1 MEPGK
6 TFIRVITPVLFPCC
20 QVESGQLWAVLVS
33 PIASILGLM
42 SVLVTG
48 GAGYIG
54 SHVARILSESG
65 SEVVVVDNLS
75 TGLNSRVSGLPSL
88 NLELSAEGATASLE
102 QLMAQHKVTAVVHLA
117 ALKQVGQSVLQPEE
131 YFQKNLGGQAN
142 LLTAMKNQGVSKLV
156 FSSSAASYGVP
167 DVDLVSED
175 QRPEPINPYGQTK
188 LIGEWMAKNAETAW
202 GLRHVS
208 LRYFNVAGAGWPDL
222 ADTQKLNLIPI
233 VFAALKEGSKPK
245 VFGDDYQTPDG
256 SCIRDYVHVMDLAKA
271 HVAALDYLENDSRPH
286 AVFNVGTGQG
296 SSVFEVMDQI
306 RKTTGIDFEHE
317 IAPRRA
323 GDPPRLIA
331 DVSRIEQTIN
341 WKSKNG
347 LEEIVDSAWQALNK

>member
-1 MEPGK
+1 
-6 TFIRVITPVLFPCC
+6 
-20 QVESGQLWAVLVS
+20 
-33 PIASILGLM
+33 M

-54 SHVARILSESG
+54 SHVARILSQSG
-65 SEVVVVDNLS
+65 SQVVVVDNYS
-75 TGLNSRVSGLPSL
+75 TGLDSRVLGLPTT
-88 NLELSAEGATASLE
+88 NLELSDPGAIAVLE
-102 QLMAQHKVTAVVHLA
+102 QLMTSHKVSAVVHLA
-117 ALKQVGQSVLQPEE
+117 ALKQVGESVDKPEE
-131 YFQKNLGGQAN
+131 YFLKNLGGQGN
-142 LLTAMKNQGVSKLV
+142 LLTAMKNTGVKKLV

-167 DVDLVSED
+167 DLDLVSEN

-188 LIGEWMAKNAETAW
+188 LIGEWMAKNAEVAW
-202 GLRHVS
+202 GLSQVS

-233 VFAALKEGSKPK
+233 VFAAIKEGSTPK

-271 HVAALDYLENDSRPH
+271 HVAALNYLDNGIRPH
-286 AVFNVGTGQG
+286 DVFNVGTGTG
-296 SSVFEVMDQI
+296 SSVLEVIRQI
-306 RKTTGIDFEHE
+306 QKTTGIDFKFE

-331 DVSRIEQTIN
+331 DVSRINQVIN
-341 WKSKNG
+341 WKSENG
-347 LEEIVDSAWQALNK
+347 LVEMVESAWQALNNS

>member
-1 MEPGK
+1 
-6 TFIRVITPVLFPCC
+6 
-20 QVESGQLWAVLVS
+20 
-33 PIASILGLM
+33 M

-54 SHVARILSESG
+54 SHVARILTESG
-65 SEVVVVDNLS
+65 TQVVVVDNLS
-75 TGLNSRVSGLPSL
+75 TGLDSRVLGLPTT
-88 NLELSAEGATASLE
+88 NLELSDASATATLE
-102 QLMAQHKVTAVVHLA
+102 KLIEAHKVTAVIHLA
-117 ALKQVGQSVLQPEE
+117 ALKQVGESVANPEE
-131 YFQKNLGGQAN
+131 YFLKNLGGQAN
-142 LLTAMKNQGVSKLV
+142 LLTAMKNTGVKKFV

-175 QRPEPINPYGQTK
+175 QTPQPINPYGQTK

-202 GLRHVS
+202 GLSHVS
-208 LRYFNVAGAGWPDL
+208 LRYFNVAGAGWADL

-233 VFAALKEGSKPK
+233 VFAALKDKTAPK

-271 HVAALDYLENDSRPH
+271 HIAALNYLDQGNREYN
-286 AVFNVGTGQG
+286 VFNVGTGIG
-296 SSVFEVMDQI
+296 SSVLEVMQQI
-306 RKTTGIDFEHE
+306 KKTTGNDFKFE

-331 DVSRIEQTIN
+331 DVQRINQVMN
-341 WKSKNG
+341 WKSENG
-347 LEEIVDSAWQALNK
+347 LAEIVESAWQALKEN